1 MVPTLGLTQSTLK
14 KGRKESL
21 QKGRK
26 WINVTI
32 ILLIGPTEEKEVRTG
47 VGFASSVIPI

>member
-1 MVPTLGLTQSTLK
+1 MILILELNQFALK
-14 KGRKESL
+14 K
-21 QKGRK
+21 KGISRTMK
-26 WINVTI
+26 WISVTI